1 MDLDAARLASS
12 KVFVLIDEIQYLANP
27 SSFMKLVADHHRY
40 LKLIVSG
47 SSSFA
52 MKSKFRDSLVGRT
65 VDFEIYPLSF
75 RELLHF
81 RGVPFT
87 PSDAFTEKKTLEL
100 QALYAEYALYGGYPK
115 IVLTPDLDHEG
126 ALLAADH

>member
-1 MDLDAARLASS
+1 M
-12 KVFVLIDEIQYLANP
+12 LIDEIQYLANP
-27 SSFMKLVADHHRY
+27 SSFMKLIADHHRY

-75 RELLHF
+75 REMLTFAGCPSHRVRLHGKEDT
-81 RGVPFT
+81 GVAGALVDTPFT
-87 PSDAFTEKKTLEL
+87 A
-100 QALYAEYALYGGYPK
+100 A
-115 IVLTPDLDHEG
+115 TPRSS
-126 ALLAADH
+126 